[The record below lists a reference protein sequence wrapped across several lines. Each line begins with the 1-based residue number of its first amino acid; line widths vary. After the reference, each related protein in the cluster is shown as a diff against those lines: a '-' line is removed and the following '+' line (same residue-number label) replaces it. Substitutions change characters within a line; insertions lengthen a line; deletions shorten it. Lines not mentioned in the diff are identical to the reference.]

1 MSTPRYLPR
10 VRNGAVAKRQARS
23 KNPAKSSKALGAF
36 SVGAG
41 VPRSRQN
48 SRWIPSRAVDRRRR
62 EGRGAR
68 VMWMMILI
76 GVALAAGFV
85 FALRS
90 QINTYR
96 IAQAEEQLKVKLDEY
111 ASQQKFLTRDQQRA
125 LSAGE
130 IERAGKRNGL
140 DHLKLDRE
148 EDQRNASARQVV
160 SPVPSP
166 RALQGDHQVNK
177 AAISIRPG
185 RPGLQAKVVRGVK
198 TGKAAKVVRIV
209 KVNAAKRESAA
220 NKARANVV
228 KARKKKIADRR
239 SRIEDRG

>member
-1 MSTPRYLPR
+1 MTTPRYLPR

-23 KNPAKSSKALGAF
+23 KDQAKSSKALGAF

-48 SRWIPSRAVDRRRR
+48 SRWMSSRAVDRRRG

-68 VMWMMILI
+68 VMWVMILV

-96 IAQAEEQLKVKLDEY
+96 IAQAEEQLKGKLDEY
-111 ASQQKFLTRDQQRA
+111 TSQQKFLAREQQRA

-130 IERAGKRNGL
+130 VERAGMRNGL

-148 EDQRNASARQVV
+148 EDQSNASSRRVV
-160 SPVPSP
+160 SQVPSP
-166 RALQGDHQVNK
+166 RAGQVNK
-177 AAISIRPG
+177 APLSIRPG
-185 RPGLQAKVVRGVK
+185 RPALQAKVVGGVK
-198 TGKAAKVVRIV
+198 TAKAAKAKVVKIV
-209 KVNAAKRESAA
+209 KVNAVRRESAA
-220 NKARANVV
+220 NKARVNVV
-228 KARKKKIADRR
+228 KTKKQIQRQTPSARR
-239 SRIEDRG
+239 

>member
-1 MSTPRYLPR
+1 MRTPRYLPK
-10 VRNGAVAKRQARS
+10 VRNGAVAKRQTRS

-41 VPRSRQN
+41 SPRSRQN
-48 SRWIPSRAVDRRRR
+48 SRWISSRAVDRRRS

-90 QINTYR
+90 QINAYR

-130 IERAGKRNGL
+130 AERADRRNGL
-140 DHLKLDRE
+140 VQLKLGRE
-148 EDQRNASARQVV
+148 AEQRNASVRQLV
-160 SPVPSP
+160 SRVLSPSP
-166 RALQGDHQVNK
+166 RAGQSERP
-177 AAISIRPG
+177 AANDPRSIKPVRPG
-185 RPGLQAKVVRGVK
+185 SQAKVINGVK
-198 TGKAAKVVRIV
+198 TGKAAKVVKVV
-209 KVNAAKRESAA
+209 KLNAMKRESAA
-220 NKARANVV
+220 NKARANAV
-228 KARKKKIADRR
+228 KTRKQTQRLTSLARQ
-239 SRIEDRG
+239 

>member
-1 MSTPRYLPR
+1 MRTPRYLPR

-23 KNPAKSSKALGAF
+23 KNSVKSSKALGAF

-48 SRWIPSRAVDRRRR
+48 SRWIPSRAVDRRRS

-111 ASQQKFLTRDQQRA
+111 TSQQKFLARDQQRA

-130 IERAGKRNGL
+130 VERAGMRNGL
-140 DHLKLDRE
+140 DHLKLERE
-148 EDQRNASARQVV
+148 EDQSKASARRVV
-160 SPVPSP
+160 SLVSSP
-166 RALQGDHQVNK
+166 RAGQGDRQVNN
-177 AAISIRPG
+177 AALSIRPG
-185 RPGLQAKVVRGVK
+185 RLGLHSKVVGGVK
-198 TGKAAKVVRIV
+198 TGKAAKVVKV
-209 KVNAAKRESAA
+209 VTVNAVKRESAT
-220 NKARANVV
+220 NKARANLV
-228 KARKKKIADRR
+228 KTRKQNQRQSPLARR
-239 SRIEDRG
+239 

>member
-1 MSTPRYLPR
+1 MRTPRYLPR

-36 SVGAG
+36 SVEAG

-48 SRWIPSRAVDRRRR
+48 SRWISSRAVVRRRS

-111 ASQQKFLTRDQQRA
+111 TSQQKFLARDQQRA
-125 LSAGE
+125 LSASE
-130 IERAGKRNGL
+130 VERTGMRNGL
-140 DHLKLDRE
+140 DHLKLERE
-148 EDQRNASARQVV
+148 EDLSKASARRVV

-166 RALQGDHQVNK
+166 RAGQGDRQVNN
-177 AAISIRPG
+177 ATLSIRPG
-185 RPGLQAKVVRGVK
+185 RLGLHSKVVGGVK
-198 TGKAAKVVRIV
+198 TGKAAKIVKIV
-209 KVNAAKRESAA
+209 KVNAVKRESAA

-228 KARKKKIADRR
+228 KTKKQNQRQTPSARR
-239 SRIEDRG
+239 

>member
-1 MSTPRYLPR
+1 MRTPRYLPR

-41 VPRSRQN
+41 IPRSRQN
-48 SRWIPSRAVDRRRR
+48 SRLISSRAGDRRRS

-85 FALRS
+85 VALRS
-90 QINTYR
+90 QINAYR

-111 ASQQKFLTRDQQRA
+111 TSQQKFLTRDQQRA

-130 IERAGKRNGL
+130 VERAGKRHGL

-148 EDQRNASARQVV
+148 EEQRNASARQVV
-160 SPVPSP
+160 SSVLSP
-166 RALQGDHQVNK
+166 RAGQGDRQINK
-177 AAISIRPG
+177 AALSIGPG
-185 RPGLQAKVVRGVK
+185 RPGLQAKVVGGVK
-198 TGKAAKVVRIV
+198 TGKTAKVLKVV
-209 KVNAAKRESAA
+209 KLNAVKRESAA

-228 KARKKKIADRR
+228 KTRKQNQRQTPLARR
-239 SRIEDRG
+239 

>member
-1 MSTPRYLPR
+1 MRTPRYLPR

-23 KNPAKSSKALGAF
+23 KNSVKSSKALGAF

-48 SRWIPSRAVDRRRR
+48 SRWTSSRAVDRRRS
-62 EGRGAR
+62 EGREAR

-111 ASQQKFLTRDQQRA
+111 TSHQKFLARDQQRA

-130 IERAGKRNGL
+130 VERAGMRNGL
-140 DHLKLDRE
+140 DYLKLERE
-148 EDQRNASARQVV
+148 EDQSKASARRVV
-160 SPVPSP
+160 SPIPSP
-166 RALQGDHQVNK
+166 RVGQGDRQVNK
-177 AAISIRPG
+177 APLSIRPG
-185 RPGLQAKVVRGVK
+185 RPALQA
-198 TGKAAKVVRIV
+198 
-209 KVNAAKRESAA
+209 
-220 NKARANVV
+220 
-228 KARKKKIADRR
+228 
-239 SRIEDRG
+239 

>member
-1 MSTPRYLPR
+1 MRTPRYLPR

-23 KNPAKSSKALGAF
+23 KNPAKSSKALGTF

-41 VPRSRQN
+41 IPRSRQN
-48 SRWIPSRAVDRRRR
+48 SRWISSRAVDRRRS

-90 QINTYR
+90 QISAYR

-125 LSAGE
+125 LSASE
-130 IERAGKRNGL
+130 IERVGKRNGL

-148 EDQRNASARQVV
+148 DGQRNDSAGLVV

-166 RALQGDHQVNK
+166 RAGQGVRQVNN
-177 AAISIRPG
+177 AALSIRPG
-185 RPGLQAKVVRGVK
+185 RPGLQPKVVGGVK
-198 TGKAAKVVRIV
+198 TAEAARVVKVV
-209 KVNAAKRESAA
+209 KVSPVKRESAA
-220 NKARANVV
+220 NKARANAV
-228 KARKKKIADRR
+228 KTRKKKI
-239 SRIEDRG
+239 ED

>member
-1 MSTPRYLPR
+1 MRTPRYLPR

-36 SVGAG
+36 SVEAG
-41 VPRSRQN
+41 VPRSRQS
-48 SRWIPSRAVDRRRR
+48 SRWISSRAVDRRRS

-111 ASQQKFLTRDQQRA
+111 TSQQKFLARDQQRA

-130 IERAGKRNGL
+130 VERAGMRNGL
-140 DHLKLDRE
+140 DHLKLERE
-148 EDQRNASARQVV
+148 EDQSKASARRVV
-160 SPVPSP
+160 SLVSSP
-166 RALQGDHQVNK
+166 RAGQGDRQVNN
-177 AAISIRPG
+177 APLSIRPG
-185 RPGLQAKVVRGVK
+185 RPALQAKVVGGVK
-198 TGKAAKVVRIV
+198 TGKGAKIVKIV
-209 KVNAAKRESAA
+209 KVNAVKRESAA

-228 KARKKKIADRR
+228 KTKKQNQRQTPSARR
-239 SRIEDRG
+239 